1 MDRLLAG
8 HFAGNFIHL
17 HSTSMFLLEAFL
29 EMKEIRC
36 YEVNHDALG
45 PPVKAMVPHFQRIQE
60 ARKPLLI
67 RGSFHPEEIQLLMD
81 SLDPRELFLNIMVR
95 DEREIEE
102 LRPLVGM

>member
-1 MDRLLAG
+1 
-8 HFAGNFIHL
+8 
-17 HSTSMFLLEAFL
+17 MFLLEAFL
-29 EMKEIRC
+29 EIEEIQC

-45 PPVKAMVPHFQRIQE
+45 PPVKAMVPYFRRIQD

-67 RGSFHPEEIQLLMD
+67 RGSFHPGEMRLLMD
-81 SLDPRELFLNIMVR
+81 SLDPRGLFLNVMVG